1 MSKRKI
7 IKGVKID
14 DVRPGSVTGKDILN
28 PQGQMILAKGSRLT
42 PDLIDRLKR
51 LGVSSIP
58 IETEEDVA
66 YVDPKAME
74 EKIQRVDLLVERK
87 FRRAS
92 PDNRVMMGL
101 KDIFREFLKGK
112 ITSGS

>member
-14 DVRPGSVTGKDILN
+14 DVQPGSVTGKDILN

-51 LGVSSIP
+51 LGISSIP
-58 IETEEDVA
+58 IETEEEAA

-74 EKIQRVDLLVERK
+74 EEIQRVDLLIERK
-87 FRRAS
+87 FRLAS
-92 PDNRVMMGL
+92 TDNHIMMGL
-101 KDIFREFLKGK
+101 KEIFRELMKGK
-112 ITSGS
+112 ISNGS